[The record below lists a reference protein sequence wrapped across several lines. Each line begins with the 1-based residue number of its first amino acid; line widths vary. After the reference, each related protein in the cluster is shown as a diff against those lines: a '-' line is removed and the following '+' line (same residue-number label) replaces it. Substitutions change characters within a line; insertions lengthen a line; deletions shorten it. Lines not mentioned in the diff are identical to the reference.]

1 MKKKKINKRGIGY
14 LLIAIVFISLCILIL
29 NLNDKGNYEKIKT
42 ECKSYGTDV
51 VEKYTKDGD
60 KYYVCN

>member
-1 MKKKKINKRGIGY
+1 MKKINKRGIGY
-14 LLIAIVFISLCILIL
+14 LLIAIVLISLCTFIL
-29 NLNDKGNYEKIKT
+29 NLNDKNDYEKIKT
-42 ECKSYGTDV
+42 ECKSYGNDL